1 MLLWTRGL
9 SLSERIWRAKSVQIM
24 LGFVSIVKHSIRK
37 ISIIGIIIK
46 DQSCV

>member
-37 ISIIGIIIK
+37 ISIIGIALNK
-46 DQSCV
+46 EY